1 MNCCALANIG
11 VLAKDRFWLLWMT
24 PPGRTRAYAN
34 VSSSA
39 ANANGRFQAGQSEA
53 GGPAVD
59 SIQSYAL
66 IDSAPRS

>member
-34 VSSSA
+34 VSYSA
-39 ANANGRFQAGQSEA
+39 SQGER
-53 GGPAVD
+53 
-59 SIQSYAL
+59 
-66 IDSAPRS
+66 